1 MIQVRN
7 KIKTLLHFTLVLVI
21 IVTGMAGYILLRESR
36 ETLGRQEPEIP
47 LPIVHTVPVSI
58 GELQMTIS
66 GEGTV
71 RALAEIQLV
80 PQVSG
85 KVVYVSDHLVNGG
98 AFQKN
103 ELLLAIEPDDYEIGV
118 ILAEAGLRQAESNYQ
133 TAQQESQAAINEWK
147 RIHPDQS
154 PPPLVAKEPQ
164 LEAARAALKA
174 RGAELEKARLDLR
187 RTNIKAPF
195 NGRVSTEQVD
205 RGEYV
210 TAGQTLATLYLT
222 DAVEIVVP
230 MESRALR
237 WFDVP
242 GFTTSNKTGAPAT
255 VIADVAGKQRQWNG
269 QVVRI
274 QGKIDEKTRM
284 VHVVIRV
291 DDPYRT
297 QPPLTVGQFVELAIS
312 GYRLENAAVIP
323 RAALHEENTVW
334 AVNPE
339 EGRLYI
345 RKIDIARMDA
355 RGVIVQGGFKS
366 GEHVAVSHLK
376 TVTDG
381 MKVRHLPTD
390 TGKVS

>member
-1 MIQVRN
+1 MRN
-7 KIKTLLHFTLVLVI
+7 TTETILHIIMVLVI
-21 IVTGMAGYILLRESR
+21 IGIGMVGFKMLKESR
-36 ETLGRQEPEIP
+36 ETLGRQESEIP

-58 GELQMTIS
+58 GEIPMTIS

-71 RALAEIQLV
+71 QALAEIQLV

-98 AFQKN
+98 GFQKN
-103 ELLLAIEPDDYEIGV
+103 ELLLSIEPDDYEIDV
-118 ILAEAGLRQAESNYQ
+118 ILAEAGLRDAESKYE
-133 TAQQESQAAINEWK
+133 TAQQESQAAINEWN
-147 RIHPDQS
+147 RIHPDQVV
-154 PPPLVAKEPQ
+154 PPLVAKKPQ
-164 LEAARAALKA
+164 LEAALAGLKA

-187 RTNIKAPF
+187 RTKIKAPF
-195 NGRVSTEQVD
+195 NGRVSTEQV
-205 RGEYV
+205 GMGQYV
-210 TAGQTLATLYLT
+210 TFGQTLATLYST

-230 MESRALR
+230 MESRALK

-242 GFTTSNKTGAPAT
+242 GFTTHNQTGATAK
-255 VIADVAGKQRQWNG
+255 VLADVAGKECQWNG

-291 DDPYRT
+291 DDPYGT
-297 QPPLTVGQFVELAIS
+297 HPPLTVGQFVELEIS
-312 GYRLENAAVIP
+312 GYRVENAALIP

-345 RKIDIARMDA
+345 RKIHIARMDA
-355 RGVIVQGGFKS
+355 RGVIVQGGFKT

-376 TVTDG
+376 TVTNG
-381 MKVRHLPTD
+381 MKVRHLATD
-390 TGKVS
+390 NGRVS